1 MPRKVNR
8 GVDIDEDYDS
18 YEDYDYEDD
27 YDYSVESPAKAEEP
41 HQKTKKLWSCSICTY
56 DNDESMS
63 ACDICG
69 VVRNPVAGDFKNS
82 NKKTADSEGKFSGV
96 SLLAKSLFASL
107 PHQTSQKAG
116 VGQLQKDDFVMKSR
130 NDFHKCGNAQ
140 GNFLAFNN
148 ACSCLNCSRAMSVA
162 FILPENHL
170 SLAVICMR
178 WLVVVPANFYIY
190 RHLTSLA
197 LSMQLLSSLMLHL
210 LMIRF
215 QLGYSPQ
222 NCLLKVC
229 AGNVKPSTVA
239 EDCNGAESAHSTT
252 QRSEKSSKS
261 NGKRGKLDA
270 NNSTE
275 TAVNGK
281 LDSKYS
287 DRPPAE
293 TFHGSDGGL
302 GGHNSSKKGVLSGQ
316 RSDEAS
322 GSSTPLKIKEKH
334 KNADDD
340 FIGQKRTAPTSNF
353 GKISL
358 SDQPGNS
365 NALDSRK
372 AKSIAEYHPDKW
384 MLPDK
389 ANDTLTQL
397 NLAIVGHVDSGK
409 STLSGRLLH
418 LLGRITKKEMHKY
431 EKEAKIQGKSSF
443 AYAWALDESPEERE
457 RGITMNVA
465 VAYFD
470 SKMYHVVILDSPG
483 HKDFVP
489 NMISGA
495 TQADAAILVID
506 ASNGA
511 FEAGFDGSKGQTR
524 EHVLLIRSFGV
535 EQLIVAVNK
544 MDAVGYSKDRF
555 DLIVT
560 QLGAFFRS
568 CGFKES
574 CIFWIPLSAIENQNL
589 VAAPSDA
596 RLLSWYRG
604 PYLLDAIDSLQP
616 PARDFAK
623 PLLMPIC
630 DVTKSSSQGQVS
642 VCGKLVAG
650 ALRSGL
656 KVVVMPSGEVGT
668 IKSLERDSQSST
680 VARAGDNVTLN
691 LQGLDLSN
699 NVVPGGVVCHPDYPV
714 AVAKHFELKVRA
726 LEELALPI
734 LNGSQVE
741 FHIHHAQEAGKVAKI
756 VSILD
761 PKSGKETKRSPRCLL
776 SKQSAVL
783 EVVLNKPVCVEV
795 YSNCRALG
803 RASLR
808 AMGRTIAIGIV
819 TRIIQ

>member
-8 GVDIDEDYDS
+8 GVDYDEAYDS
-18 YEDYDYEDD
+18 YDDYDYEDD
-27 YDYSVESPAKAEEP
+27 NDYSVDSPAKVEEP
-41 HQKTKKLWSCSICTY
+41 QQKVKKLWSCSICTY
-56 DNDESMS
+56 DNEEGMS
-63 ACDICG
+63 VCDICG
-69 VVRNPVAGDFKNS
+69 VIRNPVAGDFKNS
-82 NKKTADSEGKFSGV
+82 NKKTADSEGKCSGV
-96 SLLAKSLFASL
+96 SLLAKSLFGSL
-107 PHQTSQKAG
+107 PHQTSQKAV
-116 VGQLQKDDFVMKSR
+116 VGQLQKDDLVMESR
-130 NDFHKCGNAQ
+130 NDFHKSPSPDDMVSTRLQ
-140 GNFLAFNN
+140 
-148 ACSCLNCSRAMSVA
+148 SSKLN
-162 FILPENHL
+162 
-170 SLAVICMR
+170 
-178 WLVVVPANFYIY
+178 
-190 RHLTSLA
+190 T
-197 LSMQLLSSLMLHL
+197 Q
-210 LMIRF
+210 
-215 QLGYSPQ
+215 
-222 NCLLKVC
+222 
-229 AGNVKPSTVA
+229 GNVKPSTVA
-239 EDCNGAESAHSTT
+239 EDGNGAESVHSTM
-252 QRSEKSSKS
+252 QRSEKSNKSK
-261 NGKRGKLDA
+261 GKRGKQNA
-270 NNSTE
+270 SNSTD
-275 TAVNGK
+275 TAVNG
-281 LDSKYS
+281 
-287 DRPPAE
+287 
-293 TFHGSDGGL
+293 
-302 GGHNSSKKGVLSGQ
+302 N
-316 RSDEAS
+316 
-322 GSSTPLKIKEKH
+322 
-334 KNADDD
+334 
-340 FIGQKRTAPTSNF
+340 NF
-353 GKISL
+353 GKMSL
-358 SDQPGNS
+358 SDKPGNS

-372 AKSIAEYHPDKW
+372 HKSTAEYHPDKW

-431 EKEAKIQGKSSF
+431 EKDAKIQGKSSF

-465 VAYFD
+465 VAYFN
-470 SKMYHVVILDSPG
+470 SKKYHVVILDSPG

-524 EHVLLIRSFGV
+524 EHALLIRSFGV

-544 MDAVGYSKDRF
+544 MDVVGYSKDRF

-560 QLGAFFRS
+560 QLGTFFRS

-574 CIFWIPLSAIENQNL
+574 CILWIPLSAVENQNL

-604 PYLLDAIDSLQP
+604 PYLFDAIDSLQP

-656 KVVVMPSGEVGT
+656 KVMVMPSGEVGT
-668 IKSLERDSQSST
+668 IKSLERDSQSSA
-680 VARAGDNVTLN
+680 VARAGDNVTIN
-691 LQGLDLSN
+691 LQGIDLSN
-699 NVVPGGVVCHPDYPV
+699 NVMPGGVVCHPDYPV
-714 AVAKHFELKVRA
+714 AVARHLELKVRA
-726 LEELALPI
+726 LEELAVPI

-741 FHIHHAQEAGKVAKI
+741 FHIHHAQAAGKVAKI
-756 VSILD
+756 LSILD

-776 SKQSAVL
+776 SKQSAVI
-783 EVVLNKPVCVEV
+783 EVVLNTPVCVEE